1 MGSYGR
7 GMTTTILPTRS
18 VVDWPVRGRFDLRQS
33 VGFGFGSRVPETGSV
48 MRLAFVLDGYAGH
61 AGVAVTQPE
70 ADVVRFEVTGAD
82 PELASA
88 QAARILSLDEDA
100 THYDRMVDRD
110 PLLRQAY
117 AARPGLR
124 PPLFHSAF
132 EALTW
137 SVLSARMPTAR
148 MRVVRD
154 ALARSHGLVLDIAG
168 REIPAFPTPD
178 QLLAVRDV
186 PGVPDVKLRRLH
198 TVAAAARDGELD
210 TETLRNRDPEQVRRE
225 LQQLEGIGPFFSELV
240 IVRALGHTDV
250 LPSSEPRVVAAVA
263 SLLGRDHL
271 SATDF
276 VEVAEAWRPWRTWAC
291 VAIRA
296 AAGSVRPARPPG

>member
-1 MGSYGR
+1 
-7 GMTTTILPTRS
+7 MTTTILSTRS
-18 VVDWPVRGRFDLRQS
+18 VVEWPVRGRFDLRQS
-33 VGFGFGSRVPETGSV
+33 VRFGFGSRVPETGSV

-61 AGVAVTQPE
+61 AGVAVTQPA

-82 PELASA
+82 PEIASA

-110 PLLRQAY
+110 PLLRHAQ

-124 PPLFHSAF
+124 PPLFHSAY
-132 EALTW
+132 EALAW
-137 SVLSARMPTAR
+137 AVLSARMPAAR

-154 ALARSHGLVLDIAG
+154 ALACSHGLVLDVGGQEVA
-168 REIPAFPTPD
+168 AFPTPD
-178 QLLAVRDV
+178 QLLAVHDF

-198 TVAAAARDGELD
+198 AVAAAARDGELD
-210 TETLRNRDPEQVRRE
+210 TETLRNRDPERARQE
-225 LQQLEGIGPFFSELV
+225 LQRLEGIGPFYSELV
-240 IVRALGHTDV
+240 TVRALGHTDV

-263 SLLGRDHL
+263 DLLGRDHL
-271 SATDF
+271 SVTDF
-276 VEVAEAWRPWRTWAC
+276 AEVADAWRPWRTWAC

-296 AAGSVRPARPPG
+296 AAASVRPARWPG